1 MYPGCPCRCFVMNTP
16 IEIAHH
22 LNMVRQNQTN
32 GQVRRVPE
40 VGYNVY
46 KKNFQEPTKEEGFTE
61 ILKIG
66 FVPVFDSS
74 RDEQL
79 FRQWTFFG

>member
-1 MYPGCPCRCFVMNTP
+1 MNTP